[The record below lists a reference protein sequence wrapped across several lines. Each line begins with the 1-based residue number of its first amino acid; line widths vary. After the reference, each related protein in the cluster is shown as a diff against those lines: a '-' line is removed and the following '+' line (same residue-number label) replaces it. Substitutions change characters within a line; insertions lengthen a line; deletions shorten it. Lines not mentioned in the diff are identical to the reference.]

1 MRHTAH
7 GAHTAHSTGHTAYS
21 RQAVQWNAL
30 ASDSQK
36 AMSWTTAL
44 NLTRPIPCRLLR
56 RPPQHTAIA
65 SHHAAA
71 SGITSYSSATATS
84 SSSNQPTQ
92 IGERATM
99 TAPIAM
105 HTPACK
111 TPPVHAATFAE
122 AGSPAPRRFP
132 TRTGVAC
139 AKPMD
144 RPIAAPPK
152 FLYEN
157 ATHSSHLVA

>member
-1 MRHTAH
+1 
-7 GAHTAHSTGHTAYS
+7 
-21 RQAVQWNAL
+21 
-30 ASDSQK
+30 
-36 AMSWTTAL
+36 
-44 NLTRPIPCRLLR
+44 
-56 RPPQHTAIA
+56 
-65 SHHAAA
+65 
-71 SGITSYSSATATS
+71 
-84 SSSNQPTQ
+84 
-92 IGERATM
+92 M

-157 ATHSSHLVA
+157 ATHSSHLVCLARYFTYVCPEPVLVR